1 MLVAASHVRHVI
13 DWACA
18 DVQTHGGWEA
28 RVEEVVGGIVIG
40 QVSAPDSFHARTC
53 VLTGLSLSRSSFCLA
68 KDN

>member
-13 DWACA
+13 DRACA
-18 DVQTHGGWEA
+18 DVQTHGGWEV

-40 QVSAPDSFHARTC
+40 QVSAPDSFMRAPAC
-53 VLTGLSLSRSSFCLA
+53 SPVSLSRSSFCLA